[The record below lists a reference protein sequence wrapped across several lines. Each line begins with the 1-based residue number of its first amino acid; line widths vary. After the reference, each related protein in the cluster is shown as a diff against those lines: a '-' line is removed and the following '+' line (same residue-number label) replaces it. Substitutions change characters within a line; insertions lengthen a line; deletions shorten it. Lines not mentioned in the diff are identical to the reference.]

1 MKRRT
6 FLTIPLVASALLTE
20 AQKPTVDRPKKGFKV
35 DKGKGRNIE
44 NLKVLSSTFDCKVSG
59 KDTNGQLCIFDTIRD
74 KGFGGPPLHLHHKQ
88 DEWFYVIK
96 GEFKVQV
103 GDEVLILKEGDSAF
117 APRKVPHAFA
127 KTSEGVAQMMV
138 LFQPAGKMEDFF
150 IERASL
156 ENETDLVKKEAA
168 LKTLWDRHGMKVVGQ
183 PLKI

>member
-6 FLTIPLVASALLTE
+6 FLAIPLVASALLTD
-20 AQKPTVDRPKKGFKV
+20 AQKTPVNRPRKGFKV
-35 DKGKGRNIE
+35 DKGKGRNVE
-44 NLKVLSSTFDCKVSG
+44 KLKVLGSTFDCKVSS

-117 APRKVPHAFA
+117 APRKVPHTVA

-138 LFQPAGKMEDFF
+138 IFQPAGKMEDFF

-156 ENETDLVKKEAA
+156 ENETDLVKKTAA
-168 LKTLWDRHGMKVVGQ
+168 LKTLWSRHGMELVNEPKKV
-183 PLKI
+183 